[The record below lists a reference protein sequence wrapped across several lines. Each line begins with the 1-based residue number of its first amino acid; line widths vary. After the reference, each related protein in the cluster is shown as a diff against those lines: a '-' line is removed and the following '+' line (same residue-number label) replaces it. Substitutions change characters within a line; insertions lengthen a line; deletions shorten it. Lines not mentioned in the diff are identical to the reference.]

1 MRARAGNVFAS
12 VTGDTVVDLAEI
24 VQVAGRTVEV
34 QVAPG
39 RSSQKNQ
46 QRRRHSRRVEA
57 CATKGI
63 YLVGS
68 GVPTNSPRFNQVS
81 LVYAFARDQP
91 IKA

>member
-12 VTGDTVVDLAEI
+12 VKVDAVVDREVM
-24 VQVAGRTVEV
+24 VQVADRTVGV

-39 RSSQKNQ
+39 RNSQKKQ

-68 GVPTNSPRFNQVS
+68 VVPTNSPRFNQVS